1 MADENT
7 TSLSP
12 QQHAKIRRLSLR
24 AEVDPT
30 ENEGELN
37 VVPFLDIITNV
48 LLFVIATI
56 PAVFTVSLASAMP
69 APPVAPIDVPQGQ
82 SLNLSLVVV
91 SEGVSLKTSA
101 GNVAPGCDGAGEG
114 VTVPKKNGVYD
125 WDSVNACA
133 RKLKSAS
140 PDFKDEDGVRLI
152 ADPSISYKVLVNAMD
167 AVRTTPD
174 GDALF
179 PEVTFGVAR

>member
-12 QQHAKIRRLSLR
+12 QQHAKIRRLSQR
-24 AEVDPT
+24 VEVDPS

-48 LLFVIATI
+48 LMFVLATI

-69 APPVAPIDVPQGQ
+69 ATPAQPIDLRDRQ

-114 VTVPKKNGVYD
+114 VTVPKKNGSYD
-125 WDSVNACA
+125 WDGLNACA

-140 PDFKDEDGVRLI
+140 PDFQEEDGVRLI

-179 PEVTFGVAR
+179 PDVTFGVVR